1 MNSTKHVLSPFS
13 PVQGKHTD
21 LLLVVKK
28 IATETH
34 SFFSFSLL
42 VVKIR
47 SGLGTDRHG
56 SCTHFSTTLGHKKQA
71 KQLQKCGWWMGGI
84 ALFLAQMSVK
94 YKKHRTTGQPG
105 VVGRLKLEKG
115 RK

>member
-1 MNSTKHVLSPFS
+1 MNSTKHVLSPVS

-28 IATETH
+28 SQQKLTA
-34 SFFSFSLL
+34 FFSFSLL
-42 VVKIR
+42 DVKIR

-71 KQLQKCGWWMGGI
+71 KQLQKCGWWMGVI

-94 YKKHRTTGQPG
+94 YKKHQTTGQPG
-105 VVGRLKLEKG
+105 VAGRLKLEKG